1 MTLKNLRRSCQELQ
15 TQVKRRFRPPASCPQ
30 RQEAPLSDQRQG
42 GPLRI
47 CRIEGDR
54 GLCAK
59 MAAMGLY
66 PGREAELIH
75 PECGGQCLLKIED
88 CTLCLDKSTSEC
100 IVVTNAAETS
110 KATAI

>member
-1 MTLKNLRRSCQELQ
+1 MTIKDLWQSRDKIQ
-15 TQVKRRFRPPASCPQ
+15 TSIKRYFCPRLDCREQ
-30 RQEAPLSDQRQG
+30 RTEPLSAQSQS

-54 GLCAK
+54 RLCAK

-88 CTLCLDKSTSEC
+88 CTLCLDKSISEC
-100 IVVTNAAETS
+100 ILVTNATDAR
-110 KATAI
+110 

>member
-1 MTLKNLRRSCQELQ
+1 MTFKGLHCSCHKIKTSFQRCFHSRLNHQQE
-15 TQVKRRFRPPASCPQ
+15 K
-30 RQEAPLSDQRQG
+30 PLSAQRQG

-66 PGREAELIH
+66 PGSEAELIH
-75 PECGGQCLLKIED
+75 PVCGGQCLLKIEGG
-88 CTLCLDKSTSEC
+88 TLCLDKSASEGILVTSA
-100 IVVTNAAETS
+100 VNDAE
-110 KATAI
+110 

>member
-1 MTLKNLRRSCQELQ
+1 MTIKDLHCACHKLQ
-15 TQVKRRFRPPASCPQ
+15 TSIKRCFWRRAEY
-30 RQEAPLSDQRQG
+30 REGRAEPLSAQRQG

-47 CRIEGDR
+47 RRIEGDR
-54 GLCAK
+54 KLCAK

-75 PECGGQCLLKIED
+75 PECAGKCLLKIED

-100 IVVTNAAETS
+100 ILVSNTTDS
-110 KATAI
+110 R

>member
-1 MTLKNLRRSCQELQ
+1 MTLKDLRRSCHKIQ
-15 TQVKRRFRPPASCPQ
+15 TSVRRCFHSRSDSNQPQ
-30 RQEAPLSDQRQG
+30 AAPLSAQRRV

-54 GLCAK
+54 KLCAK

-75 PECGGQCLLKIED
+75 PECGGQCLLKTED
-88 CTLCLDKSTSEC
+88 CTFCLDKSTCER
-100 IVVTNAAETS
+100 ILVTSAAGHP
-110 KATAI
+110 KYKNG

>member
-1 MTLKNLRRSCQELQ
+1 MTLKKLRHSCHKIRTSVRRCFRLQPDVNKSQE
-15 TQVKRRFRPPASCPQ
+15 
-30 RQEAPLSDQRQG
+30 EPLSAQRQG
-42 GPLRI
+42 GPLYI

-54 GLCAK
+54 RLCAK

-100 IVVTNAAETS
+100 ILVASTEMPADAL
-110 KATAI
+110 K